1 MQKRWGKVKLRVN
14 HAIPRANTSSH
25 VPVRTDANQGESAY
39 RGIMGTTTPADTSLQ
54 IAHRP
59 LWRRL
64 LAPVVVLLLLGIGYA
79 SGLHRYFTFDAIVEN
94 RAALSTWTHE
104 NFALA
109 LIAYVAVY
117 TAAVAVSFPGASILT
132 VISGLLFGWL
142 VGGLAALGGATVGAI
157 IIFQIARSSF
167 GDVLAQRAGPF
178 MAKLADGFSKD
189 AFNYL
194 LFLRLVPLFPF
205 WVINIAPALAN
216 VRLRTFATATV
227 LGIIPGTFAF
237 AFVGEGLD
245 SIITTQQKVQTD
257 CIASKGVEACPLE
270 LSLSSLVT
278 TEILIAFAALGV
290 VALTPIVIKRL
301 RGAP

>member
-1 MQKRWGKVKLRVN
+1 
-14 HAIPRANTSSH
+14 
-25 VPVRTDANQGESAY
+25 
-39 RGIMGTTTPADTSLQ
+39 MGTTTPADTSLQ

>member
-1 MQKRWGKVKLRVN
+1 MQKRWGKVKHWVN
-14 HAIPRANTSSH
+14 HANPRANTSSH
-25 VPVRTDANQGESAY
+25 VPVRADANQDVKAY
-39 RGIMGTTTPADTSLQ
+39 TGAMGTTTPAETSSQ
-54 IAHRP
+54 IEEKP

-64 LAPVVVLLLLGIGYA
+64 LAPFAVLLLLGLGYA
-79 SGLHRYFTFDAIVEN
+79 FDLHHYFTFEAIAEN
-94 RAALSTWTHE
+94 RTALSTLT
-104 NFALA
+104 NDNYALA
-109 LIAYVAVY
+109 LIAFVAIY
-117 TAAVAVSFPGASILT
+117 MAAVAVSFPGASILT
-132 VISGLLFGWL
+132 VISGLLFGWF
-142 VGGLAALGGATVGAI
+142 VGGLAALVGATVGAV

-178 MAKLADGFSKD
+178 MAKLAGGFSKD

-216 VRLRTFATATV
+216 VRLKTFATATA

-290 VALTPIVIKRL
+290 VALIPVAIKRF
-301 RGAP
+301 RNAP